1 MQAGRQAVRHAGR
14 QITDSFLVRGRHKVI
29 MAFTG
34 QLGF

>member
-1 MQAGRQAVRHAGR
+1 MQAGKQAGR
-14 QITDSFLVRGRHKVI
+14 QITDSFLVRGKDKVI